1 PAAGD
6 GVPASGA
13 PAPLGGGERALR
25 ASRHGRRGCSSP
37 HGRGAA
43 RSGPRAR
50 REPAGAHA
58 VGRRAA
64 APRAGARLGA
74 APGAPLPRRA
84 DRQPRPRRDARD
96 RDPHQGVRR
105 RRDEDRDVHAQP
117 RPGAAPGRRS
127 AVPAPGAPRGARPRR
142 AVFLAAPVARSG
154 GVHKRRSPM
163 ALISRIALA
172 LLVSLSAQA
181 QERFITVASTTLT
194 EQSGLFKYLLPI
206 FEKKAGIQVRVVA
219 VGTGQALD
227 IGRRGDADVVFV
239 HAKPL
244 EEKFMAEGQGV
255 KRYDVMYNDFVLVG
269 PKSDPA
275 KVSGTKDIVAALRK
289 IRAAQA

>member
-1 PAAGD
+1 
-6 GVPASGA
+6 
-13 PAPLGGGERALR
+13 
-25 ASRHGRRGCSSP
+25 
-37 HGRGAA
+37 
-43 RSGPRAR
+43 
-50 REPAGAHA
+50 
-58 VGRRAA
+58 
-64 APRAGARLGA
+64 
-74 APGAPLPRRA
+74 
-84 DRQPRPRRDARD
+84 
-96 RDPHQGVRR
+96 
-105 RRDEDRDVHAQP
+105 
-117 RPGAAPGRRS
+117 
-127 AVPAPGAPRGARPRR
+127 
-142 AVFLAAPVARSG
+142 
-154 GVHKRRSPM
+154 M

-181 QERFITVASTTLT
+181 QERFITVASTTST

-289 IRAAQA
+289 IRAAQAPFVSRGDRSGTHFAELQLWKDAGIDIAKDKGPWYRDTGQGMGPALNTAAAMNAYILSDRGTWLSFKNRGDLGIVVEGDKRLFNQYGIMLVNPEKHPDVKKEWGQQFVDWIISPEGQQAIAGYKINGEQLFFPDAKP